1 MDKQQIIDYIM
12 HTPSNTNPAMLGQF
26 LDEYG
31 GGSGESWNTLFED
44 EITTEEQNSMYVT
57 QLSISDYI
65 DTDKIKVTFDGV
77 EYVCNKTATETGNIY
92 GGSFNEEYGFDFSN
106 CPFVITSMYI
116 PKSAVV
122 NNHIATESPGTH
134 SIKIEVPQESGGSG
148 DLSTAEVTIINN
160 SSTDSFE
167 LGDGICIGTEID
179 NIYTPNRITSLPNF
193 YYQEFPMT
201 MEIILYKNSAR
212 LLCTNEEPPQFSV
225 IGNATYNDNGVITIT
240 GDCTITFTD
249 TNES

>member
-26 LDEYG
+26 LDEYS
-31 GGSGESWNTLFED
+31 GGSGESWSTFFED

-106 CPFVITSMYI
+106 CPFVIASMYI

-122 NNHIATESPGTH
+122 NNHIATESPGTY
-134 SIKIEVPQESGGSG
+134 SIKIEVPQESGSSG
-148 DLSTAEVTIINN
+148 DWSTAEVTFINQSN
-160 SSTDSFE
+160 RAIVEIPNIVQVPEEAAEIYPTNT
-167 LGDGICIGTEID
+167 LLAARGTLSDTETTLIV
-179 NIYTPNRITSLPNF
+179 P
-193 YYQEFPMT
+193 
-201 MEIILYKNSAR
+201 LYKGYCVFQDTASF
-212 LLCTNEEPPQFSV
+212 TVS
-225 IGNATYNDNGVITIT
+225 GNATQMGPMAIIT
-240 GDCTITFTD
+240 GDCTITVGGEGG
-249 TNES
+249 NK